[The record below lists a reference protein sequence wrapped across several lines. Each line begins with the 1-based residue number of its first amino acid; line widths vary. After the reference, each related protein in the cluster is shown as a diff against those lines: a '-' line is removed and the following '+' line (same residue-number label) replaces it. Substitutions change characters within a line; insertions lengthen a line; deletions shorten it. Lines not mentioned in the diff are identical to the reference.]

1 MDTNTN
7 TTVTPAQRIR
17 ANQKVRQLRA
27 EHKYEDARVLEA
39 AIIWES
45 FPNSYSTEQ
54 LTLADALLRTEY
66 GTGEWFSIGY
76 DIYTI
81 INNK

>member
-1 MDTNTN
+1 MATNTN
-7 TTVTPAQRIR
+7 TTVTFTQRTR

-27 EHKYEDARVLEA
+27 EHKHEDARVLDT
-39 AIIWES
+39 AIMWES
-45 FPNSYSTEQ
+45 FPNLHTTEQ
-54 LTLADALLRTEY
+54 LTLANALLRTEY

-81 INNK
+81 ITK

>member
-27 EHKYEDARVLEA
+27 EHKYEDARVIEA
-39 AIIWES
+39 AIMWES
-45 FPNSYSTEQ
+45 FPDQHSTEQ
-54 LTLADALLRTEY
+54 LTLANALLRTEY